1 MDNVILEKI
10 IIDSMQLRWLH
21 VCREIK
27 LYFKFN
33 INGRIW
39 SIFYKAVLR
48 DVDYFKLIESEGV
61 RKHRVKKFNYVTR
74 TNSLL

>member
-1 MDNVILEKI
+1 MDDVIIGKI
-10 IIDSMQLRWLH
+10 IMDSMQLRWLD

-39 SIFYKAVLR
+39 SIFYREVLNGI
-48 DVDYFKLIESEGV
+48 DYFKLIGSEGV
-61 RKHRVKKFNYVTR
+61 RKNRIMQFNHLTR
-74 TNSLL
+74 THSLL